1 MKGLLIFK
9 FLCLCLTMGYAQDII
24 NNNSNLKPHKLF
36 GAIEVAVPETVSRL
50 ETNKEIVEEMGF
62 ANFLTKD
69 EKIDIK
75 IREMDETDLSQV
87 KGLIDAL
94 STSLYNGTILRS
106 ELVKVNNI
114 EFFVTDIKGQ
124 WNGSG
129 DVIGMFR
136 YYFNAQGN
144 SYNLLM
150 KYPADLIDKTNDLKD
165 KMLRSVK
172 IVQ

>member
-1 MKGLLIFK
+1 
-9 FLCLCLTMGYAQDII
+9 
-24 NNNSNLKPHKLF
+24 
-36 GAIEVAVPETVSRL
+36 
-50 ETNKEIVEEMGF
+50 VEEMGF